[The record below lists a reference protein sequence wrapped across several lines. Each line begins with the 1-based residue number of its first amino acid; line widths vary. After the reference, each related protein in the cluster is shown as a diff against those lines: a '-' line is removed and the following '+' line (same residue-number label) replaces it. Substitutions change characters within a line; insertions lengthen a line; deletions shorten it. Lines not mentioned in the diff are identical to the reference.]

1 MVTGAFASSSG
12 IAQDRTLSGMHDYV
26 FVTLQKL
33 LHRILSTCLDNFWQW
48 KRYED
53 PELLAATPAAAP
65 TAPTTEGDDDC
76 LSLSLSRSNSE
87 LLSQAS
93 QDSNSI
99 NGDDQV
105 LSDDDSR
112 KTARQVLNSWGQTCA
127 AADVPVLILPA
138 PIAYLIFSGAWHHVL
153 IRTAWHQRLVD
164 ARGRKYIS
172 KPLFHGT
179 HRR

>member
-48 KRYED
+48 KRVED
-53 PELLAATPAAAP
+53 PELLEATLAAAP
-65 TAPTTEGDDDC
+65 TAPTTEGDDC

-87 LLSQAS
+87 LLS

-153 IRTAWHQRLVD
+153 IRTAWHQRLAD